1 MREYRSLALTVIAIF
16 IVTLVGA
23 SFSPTFNEQKTY
35 LELFFLFGSLLFIFS
50 ILVIFAAIGFS
61 SFALFLTLFLAVVM
75 AMYGVEG
82 ALLVTGMTYFFWGSI
97 FAMEV
102 LLFYNDVKS
111 AKEWFI
117 ARYTF
122 KTFKNEYYAFYPMM
136 GMLYILLEFIPHF
149 LYRERLLKFSPSRV
163 LKEMEEILKPE

>member
-23 SFSPTFNEQKTY
+23 FFSPTFQEQKTY
-35 LELFFLFGSLLFIFS
+35 LELFFLFGALLFIFS
-50 ILVIFAAIGFS
+50 VLVIFAAIGFS
-61 SFALFLTLFLAVVM
+61 SFSLYLAVFLAAVM
-75 AMYGVEG
+75 GMYGVEG
-82 ALLVTGMTYFFWGSI
+82 ALLVTGMTYFLWGSI

-102 LLFYNDVKS
+102 LLFYNHVKS

-149 LYRERLLKFSPSRV
+149 LYREKLLKFSPSRM
-163 LKEMEEILKPE
+163 LKEMEEILPNS

>member
-1 MREYRSLALTVIAIF
+1 LREYRSLALTIIAIF

-23 SFSPTFNEQKTY
+23 FFSPTFNEQKTY

-61 SFALFLTLFLAVVM
+61 SFALYLTLFLAIVM
-75 AMYGVEG
+75 GMYGVEG

-102 LLFYNDVKS
+102 LLFYNGVKS

-122 KTFKNEYYAFYPMM
+122 KSFKTEYYVFYPMI
-136 GMLYILLEFIPHF
+136 GMLYILLEFVPSLF
-149 LYRERLLKFSPSRV
+149 YREKLLKFSPSRV
-163 LKEMEEILKPE
+163 LKEMEEILK

>member
-23 SFSPTFNEQKTY
+23 FFSPTFNEQKTY
-35 LELFFLFGSLLFIFS
+35 LELFFLFGALLFIFS

-61 SFALFLTLFLAVVM
+61 SFSLYLAVFLAAVM
-75 AMYGVEG
+75 GMYGVEG

-102 LLFYNDVKS
+102 LLFYNHVKS

-136 GMLYILLEFIPHF
+136 GMLYILLEFVPSLF
-149 LYRERLLKFSPSRV
+149 YREKLLKFSPSRV
-163 LKEMEEILKPE
+163 LKEMEEILPNS

>member
-1 MREYRSLALTVIAIF
+1 MREYRTLALTVIAIF

-23 SFSPTFNEQKTY
+23 FFSPTFQEQKTY
-35 LELFFLFGSLLFIFS
+35 LELFFLFGALLFIFS

-61 SFALFLTLFLAVVM
+61 SFSLYLAVFLAAVM
-75 AMYGVEG
+75 GMYGVEG
-82 ALLVTGMTYFFWGSI
+82 ALLVTGMTYFLWGSI

-102 LLFYNDVKS
+102 LLFYNHVKS

-149 LYRERLLKFSPSRV
+149 LYRERLLKFSPSKV

>member
-1 MREYRSLALTVIAIF
+1 MKEYRSLALTIIAIF

-23 SFSPTFNEQKTY
+23 FFSPTFQEQKTY

-50 ILVIFAAIGFS
+50 VLVIFAAIGFH
-61 SFALFLTLFLAVVM
+61 SFALFLTLFLTIVM
-75 AMYGVEG
+75 LMYGVEG
-82 ALLVTGMTYFFWGSI
+82 ALLVTGMTYFLWGSI

-102 LLFYNDVKS
+102 LLFYNHVKS

-122 KTFKNEYYAFYPMM
+122 KTFKNEYYIFYPMI

-149 LYRERLLKFSPSRV
+149 LYREKLLKFSPSRV

>member
-23 SFSPTFNEQKTY
+23 FFSPTFNEQKTY
-35 LELFFLFGSLLFIFS
+35 LELFFLFGALLFIFS

-61 SFALFLTLFLAVVM
+61 SFSLYLSVFLAAVM
-75 AMYGVEG
+75 GMYGVEG
-82 ALLVTGMTYFFWGSI
+82 ALLVTGMTYFIWGSI

-102 LLFYNDVKS
+102 LLFYNHVKS

-117 ARYTF
+117 ERYTF
-122 KTFKNEYYAFYPMM
+122 KTFKNEYYAFYPM
-136 GMLYILLEFIPHF
+136 LVVAYIFLELIPSIF
-149 LYRERLLKFSPSRV
+149 YRESFLKFHPSKV
-163 LKEMEEILKPE
+163 LKVMEEILPNS